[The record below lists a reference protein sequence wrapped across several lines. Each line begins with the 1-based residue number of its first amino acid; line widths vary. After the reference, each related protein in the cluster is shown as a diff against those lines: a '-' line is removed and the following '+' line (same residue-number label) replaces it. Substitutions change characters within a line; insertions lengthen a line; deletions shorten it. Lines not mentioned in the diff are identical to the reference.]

1 MRSSWSKWLWLFLIL
16 IISIPLLFWGI
27 KEIKKHKKENENQNI
42 IGNDKKTDAIEYH
55 WKIEKTIRIYFTGE
69 YGEIRRDVQ
78 PGDNVSFENASEPYC
93 IKNKVKEYCSQSLE
107 DVGTQMP
114 NSTNNGELR
123 FKSQNGNAGYID
135 IIFWIWV
142 RK

>member
-1 MRSSWSKWLWLFLIL
+1 MKALKIIGVLLLVIGL
-16 IISIPLLFWGI
+16 IIMLSVISHRKNEELKRQ
-27 KEIKKHKKENENQNI
+27 KELERQKPK
-42 IGNDKKTDAIEYH
+42 IESTYH
-55 WKIEKTIRIYFTGE
+55 WKIEKTTRVYFTGE

-78 PGDNVSFENASEPYC
+78 PGDKVSFENASEPYC
-93 IKNKVKEYCSQSLE
+93 IHNKVKEYCSQGLE

-123 FKSQNGNAGYID
+123 FKSQNGNTGYID

-142 RK
+142 RN